1 MDDPVVVVSTVVVG
15 LLLALVVWQAFSTW
29 RARLDGRREA
39 AFERLA
45 HATTAAQQETVV
57 QLKELSGA
65 VSELNGRLAAVE
77 ALLRDVS

>member
-1 MDDPVVVVSTVVVG
+1 MDDPVAVVSTVVAG

-29 RARLDGRREA
+29 RADLDGRRQA
-39 AFERLA
+39 AYEQLA
-45 HATTAAQQETVV
+45 NAATAAQQETAV